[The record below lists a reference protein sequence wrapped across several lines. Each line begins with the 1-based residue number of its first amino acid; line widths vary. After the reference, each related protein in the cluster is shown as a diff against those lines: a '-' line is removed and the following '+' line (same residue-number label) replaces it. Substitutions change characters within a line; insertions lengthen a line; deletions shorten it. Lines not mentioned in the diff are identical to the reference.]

1 MNLLAYV
8 NNLAHYASECDLCTK
23 RDLWKTKFLFEIPFA
38 IAVDCMRILKVT
50 RICGVI
56 VALCV
61 WIRMLCWRFMV
72 GFVAE
77 GLHQYLL
84 NTTDSIGNLP
94 FPTLFDQALR

>member
-56 VALCV
+56 VALCLDPHV
-61 WIRMLCWRFMV
+61 VL
-72 GFVAE
+72 A
-77 GLHQYLL
+77 LHGRLRGGRSS
-84 NTTDSIGNLP
+84 SISSEYDRLDLKSS
-94 FPTLFDQALR
+94 FSDVV